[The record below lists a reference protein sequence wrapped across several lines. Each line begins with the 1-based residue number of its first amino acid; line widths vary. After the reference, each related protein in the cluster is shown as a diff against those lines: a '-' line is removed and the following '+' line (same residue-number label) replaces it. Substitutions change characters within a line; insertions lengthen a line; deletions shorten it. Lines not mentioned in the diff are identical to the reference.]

1 MKRIILFLLVV
12 GALFLGAVAQ
22 NVKQYPALKDSAFLD
37 NPIYQQ
43 GNKYQKDA
51 ILYMDMLVNTH
62 PYYIKSERRDSLMAS
77 RPAVLEACGMCE
89 SDTAFTQILYG
100 VLGKLHDKHT
110 DVIDTASLAAN
121 NQLKKQKQESG
132 AYGKPGEVMA
142 YGGDLFHYQMFP
154 EHSICYLQFNQC
166 ADARTMRDE
175 SLPRWDTMLDEMFG
189 QMKEQDI
196 KTLVVDA
203 QYNGG
208 GSSMLCDELL
218 IRLMPF
224 EQLQQFSTYLRF
236 SDLMGTFNPR
246 IAVAK
251 QSWEEDGHIDEL
263 YPMPKGNVGPG
274 FVQPEIYRGNVI
286 FVQSQKTYSSAGM
299 LMTLARDNR
308 IGTIVGETSSFPPSH
323 YGEILPFSLP
333 STGELGSVCTKF
345 FARPDSA
352 RVNDETLEPM
362 VKLDLTDKTAAWQ
375 FIVNRYG
382 VRDVKHP
389 QVTNEEYIELAEII
403 ARFADNSI
411 FNDDYAPRYQ
421 ADIDKYFTSF
431 KEHPAVLWLKEHE
444 TKDPWINFDAV
455 PWIGAH
461 AKLVDGEFSLI
472 PNCDPNYKRWPK
484 KYVKEFLPLMTD
496 FYHQT
501 NFHQFYLDHS
511 GMYEAAVDAFSRK
524 TADYIDLDWFVGFF
538 GSRQKHKAVTFADA
552 PDFCVVMALNNGAG
566 SFGIQRRQPGQK
578 HKQLLSVMLYGE
590 RKNGTPAFDI
600 NDEETLILV
609 HEFCHSFLTSPRA
622 YKSIGHRLLAENRE
636 KMKSEGYGIWQ
647 NVIEESLVRMSV
659 IRYMID
665 HNYTDQ
671 EVLDEIN
678 SQHEFYGFKWLP
690 SDIEWYKG
698 DVLNLFE
705 EMQ

>member
-1 MKRIILFLLVV
+1 MKKILSIFVI
-12 GALFLGAVAQ
+12 ALACHMAYAQ
-22 NVKQYPALKDSAFLD
+22 QQNRYPALSDSKFAN
-37 NPIYQQ
+37 NPEYQS
-43 GNKYQKDA
+43 GNKYQRDA
-51 ILYMDMLVNTH
+51 ILYMDMLVGTH
-62 PYYIKSERRDSLMAS
+62 PYYIKKERRDSLMATQS
-77 RPAVLEACGMCE
+77 TVLEACGKCS

-110 DVIDTASLAAN
+110 DVIDTASLAKVN
-121 NQLKKQKQESG
+121 MQKKQKQESC

-142 YGGDLFHYQMFP
+142 YGGDLFHYRLFP

-166 ADARTMRDE
+166 ADARTQMDE
-175 SLPRWDTMLDEMFG
+175 SLPRWDTTIDEMFG
-189 QMKEQDI
+189 KMKEQDI

-218 IRLMPF
+218 IHLMPL
-224 EQLQQFSTYLRF
+224 EQLQTFSTYLRF

-246 IAVAK
+246 IAIAK
-251 QSWEEDGHIDEL
+251 KSWEEAGHIDEL
-263 YPMPKGNVGPG
+263 YPMPKGKVGPD
-274 FVQPEIYRGNVI
+274 FVQPEIYHGNVI
-286 FVQSQKTYSSAGM
+286 FVQSKKTYSSAGM

-308 IGTIVGETSSFPPSH
+308 LGTIVGETSSYSPSH

-333 STGELGSVCTKF
+333 NTCELGSVCTKF

-352 RVNDETLEPM
+352 HVDDDVLEPM
-362 VKLDLTDKTAAWQ
+362 VELDLTDKTAAWQ

-382 VRDVKHP
+382 VRNVKHP

-421 ADIDKYFTSF
+421 ADIDKYFAAY
-431 KEHPAVLWLKEHE
+431 KDHPAVVWLREHE
-444 TKDPWINFDAV
+444 TKNPWINYDAI

-461 AKLVDGEFSLI
+461 AKLEGGVFQII
-472 PNCDPNYKRWPK
+472 PNCDPKYKRWPK

-501 NFHQFYLDHS
+501 NFHKFYLDHS
-511 GMYEAAVDAFSRK
+511 DMYSAAVDAFRRK
-524 TADYIDLDWFVGFF
+524 IADYIDLDWFAEFF
-538 GSRQKHKAVTFADA
+538 GSRQKQKAVTFADA

-566 SFGIQRRQPGQK
+566 SFGIQRRLPGQK
-578 HKQLLSVMLYGE
+578 NKQLLSVMLYGE
-590 RKNGTPAFDI
+590 RKNGTPAFNI
-600 NDEETLILV
+600 NDDETLILV
-609 HEFCHSFLTSPRA
+609 HEFCHSYLTSPKA
-622 YKSIGHRLLAENRE
+622 YKNIGQRLLAENRE
-636 KMKSEGYGIWQ
+636 KMKSVGYGIWQ
-647 NVIEESLVRMSV
+647 NIIEESLVRISV

-671 EVLDEIN
+671 EVLNEIN

-690 SDIEWYKG
+690 SDIEWYRG

-705 EMQ
+705 TIRL